1 MPKMKK
7 EEYKK
12 LTDDVMQAV
21 KKAIAGD
28 DELREMFESCLELQ
42 FRALPKHKETIRTL
56 QGIYGFLRHC
66 DDTKTP
72 RTMFINNA
80 LHDLRECVEN
90 HTEGLFSPRLSRFVG
105 YVSQNKELQYY

>member
-1 MPKMKK
+1 MEK

-21 KKAIAGD
+21 KKAMAGD
-28 DELREMFESCLELQ
+28 KEFIAAFTNGLELE
-42 FRALPKHKETIRTL
+42 FRALPKHKETTRTL

-72 RTMFINNA
+72 RTMFVSNA
-80 LHDLRECVEN
+80 LHDLRECVN
-90 HTEGLFSPRLSRFVG
+90 NYTERWFSPMLSRWAK
-105 YVSQNKELQYY
+105 YEPINKELQYY